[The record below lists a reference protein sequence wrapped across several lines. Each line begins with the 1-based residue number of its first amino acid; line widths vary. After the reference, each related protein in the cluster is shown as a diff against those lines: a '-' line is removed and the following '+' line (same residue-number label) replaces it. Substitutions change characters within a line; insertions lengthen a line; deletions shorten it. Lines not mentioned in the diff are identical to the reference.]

1 MHLLSKEELRTLM
14 EKPEGWCV
22 SMYMPTHRSFPE
34 TKQDPIR
41 FKNLLR
47 EAEERLKAAGLRSPD
62 AKKML
67 KQAQPLLKDSLF
79 WQHQSDGFAA
89 FVHSGGFSHYRLPLR
104 LDELVVVA
112 DRFHIKPLLSLFSN
126 DGRFFLLALS
136 QNEVRLF
143 LCSRYSTSELE
154 LEGVPESLSEALMYD
169 DPEKQLQFH
178 TRTPTVGGGRA
189 AIFHGHGAG
198 TDDAKNNI
206 LRYFQQVDQGLR
218 EILREERGP
227 LILAGVDYLF
237 PIYREAN
244 SYSHLMD
251 TGIAGNPEG
260 WKAEELHAQAWKI
273 VESHFLKAQEDVLAQ
288 YEQLKGSGRTSNDLK
303 AIVQGA
309 YEGMID
315 TLFVAAGIQRWGCY
329 DSGMRTV
336 HLHPHAEPGD
346 EDLIDFAAVHT
357 IFNRGTVYPM
367 KPEDVPDRGAVA
379 GIFRY

>member
-1 MHLLSKEELRTLM
+1 
-14 EKPEGWCV
+14 
-22 SMYMPTHRSFPE
+22 
-34 TKQDPIR
+34 
-41 FKNLLR
+41 
-47 EAEERLKAAGLRSPD
+47 
-62 AKKML
+62 
-67 KQAQPLLKDSLF
+67 
-79 WQHQSDGFAA
+79 
-89 FVHSGGFSHYRLPLR
+89 
-104 LDELVVVA
+104 
-112 DRFHIKPLLSLFSN
+112 
-126 DGRFFLLALS
+126 
-136 QNEVRLF
+136 
-143 LCSRYSTSELE
+143 
-154 LEGVPESLSEALMYD
+154 MYD

-244 SYSHLMD
+244 SYSHLMN